1 MPDEPRLEEQ
11 VLSQA
16 AEMGLSSQLD
26 EVGDID
32 IDLRTDLLKMV
43 QGQADSISIEG
54 HGLVMQKDIRVQEM
68 ELHADGVAINPLSAL
83 FGQIELNHP
92 IDATARL
99 VLKEQDINRALN
111 SEYVRSR
118 MQNLELNVDGQPV
131 SLEMQQMEL
140 LLPGSGKMVF
150 NGKTLLHE
158 MGTKRRVN
166 FTAVFRPR
174 TLSQPVMME
183 GFNCT
188 EGEGLSLEV
197 TTALMQKLKE
207 LVNLPYLDLDGM
219 ALRIK
224 DMEVQEG
231 SLTLHTEAHV
241 RQLPSP

>member
-1 MPDEPRLEEQ
+1 
-11 VLSQA
+11 
-16 AEMGLSSQLD
+16 
-26 EVGDID
+26 
-32 IDLRTDLLKMV
+32 
-43 QGQADSISIEG
+43 
-54 HGLVMQKDIRVQEM
+54 
-68 ELHADGVAINPLSAL
+68 
-83 FGQIELNHP
+83 
-92 IDATARL
+92 
-99 VLKEQDINRALN
+99 
-111 SEYVRSR
+111 
-118 MQNLELNVDGQPV
+118 
-131 SLEMQQMEL
+131 MQQMEL

>member
-92 IDATARL
+92 INATARL